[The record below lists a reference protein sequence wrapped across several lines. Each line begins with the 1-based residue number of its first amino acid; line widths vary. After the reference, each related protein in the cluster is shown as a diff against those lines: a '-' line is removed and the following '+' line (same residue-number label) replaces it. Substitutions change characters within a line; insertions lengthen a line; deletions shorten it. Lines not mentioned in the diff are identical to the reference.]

1 MLTVCKHL
9 LFDAHWNG
17 TYDSI
22 CLKGFG
28 MEHVIT
34 QLAGKIFFDD
44 YSGVYDMRRKII
56 LPEKQK

>member
-1 MLTVCKHL
+1 
-9 LFDAHWNG
+9 
-17 TYDSI
+17 
-22 CLKGFG
+22 